1 MKRFIAVL
9 PLMRCFALLLLI
21 SASAIAAGPAT
32 TANDDS
38 CDISLL
44 PARRRFRESD
54 RSRRHHERVAQEIA
68 RVVTNRIR

>member
-1 MKRFIAVL
+1 MKRCL
-9 PLMRCFALLLLI
+9 ALLLLI

-44 PARRRFRESD
+44 PAATLLLPYFEVDFNSF
-54 RSRRHHERVAQEIA
+54 Q
-68 RVVTNRIR
+68 